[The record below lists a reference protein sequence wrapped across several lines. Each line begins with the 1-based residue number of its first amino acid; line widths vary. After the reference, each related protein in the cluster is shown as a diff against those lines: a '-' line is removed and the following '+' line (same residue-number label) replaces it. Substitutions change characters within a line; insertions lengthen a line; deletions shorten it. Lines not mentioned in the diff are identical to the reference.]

1 MEPTFNR
8 DVYQSPTQSLVIG
21 QFMSKVF
28 LWMTIGILLTAMVA
42 VGFAS
47 DPNLVFTVATNK
59 ILYWGLFIA
68 QIGLVFWISAGIK
81 KMSPLVATT
90 AFLLYASLTGVTLS
104 VISLVYTQES
114 IAGAFFTTAFGF
126 AGLSAFG
133 FFTKKDLGPVGNFC
147 IMGLFGLVGFSLLS
161 LFFPA
166 LLGGMAGQ
174 IFGLVGIIVFA
185 GLTAYDTQRIKLM
198 APTGQNSDEHQKG
211 AILGALTLYLDFIN
225 LFLYILRFTG
235 NRKR

>member
-81 KMSPLVATT
+81 KMSPLVATS

-133 FFTKKDLGPVGNFC
+133 FFTKKDLGPVGHFC
-147 IMGLFGLVGFSLLS
+147 KIGRASCRERVY
-161 LFFPA
+161 A
-166 LLGGMAGQ
+166 C
-174 IFGLVGIIVFA
+174 V
-185 GLTAYDTQRIKLM
+185 
-198 APTGQNSDEHQKG
+198 
-211 AILGALTLYLDFIN
+211 
-225 LFLYILRFTG
+225 
-235 NRKR
+235 